1 MGIGISYLSVSIRRR
16 LGMTAIATG
25 DQSLPERTIDRGE
38 WKREENSTK
47 VVREVASITRKEK
60 NCGEQE

>member
-1 MGIGISYLSVSIRRR
+1 
-16 LGMTAIATG
+16 MTAIATG